1 MTQARPRDVIG
12 HEPRERRA
20 PSLPLLAVA
29 GASLLLGVAT
39 GVLWSQSR
47 SVGDVPAA
55 QVGSDQPGEGG
66 LVTVCDG
73 RAHAFVY
80 ARALPDEPTQVRLPL
95 GSGGAML
102 PLMTDRAVVL
112 SGRTP
117 VSLVGFVPQD
127 GHLALVQE
135 LPVPP
140 GDQVS
145 AEVGD
150 RALSLLVR
158 GCGRG
163 ER

>member
-1 MTQARPRDVIG
+1 MTQAPRDVIG

-20 PSLPLLAVA
+20 PSVLVLAVA
-29 GASLLLGVAT
+29 AASLLIGVGA

-47 SVGDVPAA
+47 SVSGVPVV
-55 QVGSDQPGEGG
+55 QVASDQPGEGG

-95 GSGGAML
+95 GGGGAML

-117 VSLVGFVPQD
+117 VSLVGFVPED

-135 LPVPP
+135 LPVPS
-140 GDQVS
+140 GELVR